1 MAQNLELVKEWV
13 ITRKPARVE
22 VGLFELPDG
31 KRRVMSLKKGQ
42 EAGYKLIKSWTL
54 APKHVKALKAQ
65 LFKDKSTGKYVRKI
79 VPA

>member
-65 LFKDKSTGKYVRKI
+65 LFRDKSTGKYVRKI

>member
-1 MAQNLELVKEWV
+1 
-13 ITRKPARVE
+13 
-22 VGLFELPDG
+22 
-31 KRRVMSLKKGQ
+31 MSLKKGQ

-65 LFKDKSTGKYVRKI
+65 LFKDKTTGKYVRKI